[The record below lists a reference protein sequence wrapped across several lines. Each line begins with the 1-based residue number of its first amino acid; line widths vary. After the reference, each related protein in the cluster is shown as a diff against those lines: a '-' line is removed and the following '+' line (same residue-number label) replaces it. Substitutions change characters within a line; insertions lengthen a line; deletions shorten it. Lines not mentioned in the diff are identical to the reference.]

1 MSSSVRISAVLL
13 ASALMVCGCTTH
25 YQLKMSASLSPND
38 ETVIS
43 PKLSEKKYSRIMV
56 IPPSGTARGQYDKEI
71 ALFEREF
78 LKSGITVISGAITG
92 RVVLDAE
99 GGKIKSESAAQ
110 LSDAERALIM
120 AKETGADAILQIGQ
134 FEWSEGQT
142 RYYIADPGNDS
153 HKEVNLAAF
162 RASNGNKI
170 SFPSQYITFVGR
182 LTDVQTGTILA
193 SFKIVGATNWN
204 LPMDYTADIVY
215 EQAHPNVL
223 KENFEYV
230 RAQLVNGEYVTS
242 RPWENEARE
251 RTVSS
256 VIQQVAKRV
265 IGS

>member
-1 MSSSVRISAVLL
+1 MFSTARIPTVLL
-13 ASALMVCGCTTH
+13 AGALMVCGCTTH
-25 YQLKMSASLSPND
+25 YQLNMSASLSPND

-99 GGKIKSESAAQ
+99 GGKSKSESAAQ

-134 FEWSEGQT
+134 FEWNEGQT
-142 RYYIADPGNDS
+142 RYYLADPGSGS

-162 RASNGNKI
+162 RASNENKI
-170 SFPSQYITFVGR
+170 SFPSQYLTFVGR

-204 LPMDYTADIVY
+204 LPMDYNADIVY
-215 EQAHPNVL
+215 VQAHPNVL
-223 KENFEYV
+223 KENFDYV
-230 RAQLVNGEYVTS
+230 RARQVNGQYLTS
-242 RPWENEARE
+242 RPWENEAKE